1 MSSGRMP
8 ANVSVRPRAN
18 VTAGFANEVEAV
30 NQYADVMYA
39 AIANGTMS
47 VRRRERSGIEV
58 RARDWAESENQSYEC
73 GTCRNGVGKERDCL
87 VAGRQAIRH
96 DARPNNRC
104 QQ

>member
-1 MSSGRMP
+1 MGSPHSKHGTTDLRAEVAWHLP
-8 ANVSVRPRAN
+8 PGETALRCVRNRD
-18 VTAGFANEVEAV
+18 G
-30 NQYADVMYA
+30 
-39 AIANGTMS
+39 
-47 VRRRERSGIEV
+47 GIEV
-58 RARDWAESENQSYEC
+58 RARDWAESENQSYER